1 MSKHGDTERYIVDLF
16 RSEGEFTFEN
26 NNYKILTIGKPRP
39 NKGEC
44 KTDVYI
50 LALDIKTNLTREIKI
65 SIKQNDADFLEN
77 KISLERA
84 TEIFGDDTKEI
95 LTKSIK
101 SVEKSFYDDFL
112 VYFTGYRRT
121 EANCIKIGW
130 KFELLNKHGGERS
143 GKILLTN
150 EQKIDVYSGT
160 NLNKDKKNAKVNGN
174 IINNSGIAN
183 YILEVSDTKHSLDFY
198 LNHVIPIEDFAKE
211 QEIYFA
217 CKAINY
223 RGQHDKWDGNRPL
236 SVYINWRIVDG
247 VLKAEFVMDK
257 PLEKKADE
265 IGKNIKN
272 ILKALNIHSNNFD
285 ELYKYLDKGVICTPR

>member
-1 MSKHGDTERYIVDLF
+1 MSNHGDTERYIVELF
-16 RSEGEFTFEN
+16 RSEGKFTFEN
-26 NNYKILTIGKPRP
+26 NNYEILNIGKPRP

-44 KTDVYI
+44 KTDVFI
-50 LALDIKTNLTREIKI
+50 LALDLKTNLTRDIKI

-84 TEIFGDDTKEI
+84 KEIFGDDTKEI

-101 SVEKSFYDDFL
+101 SVEKSFHDDFL
-112 VYFTGYRRT
+112 VYFTRYRKT

-143 GKILLTN
+143 GEILLTD
-150 EQKIDVYSGT
+150 EQKIDVYSGS
-160 NLNKDKKNAKVNGN
+160 NLNKDKKDAKVNGN
-174 IINNSGIAN
+174 TINDSGIAN
-183 YILEVSDTKHSLDFY
+183 YILEVSDTKQSLDFY
-198 LNHVIPIEDFAKE
+198 LNNVIPIEDFAKE

-223 RGQHDKWDGNRPL
+223 RGQCDKWDGNRPL
-236 SVYINWRIVDG
+236 SVYINWMIVDG

-265 IGKNIKN
+265 IGNNIRN
-272 ILKALNIHSNNFD
+272 ILKVLKVDSHNFD
-285 ELYKYLDKGVICTPR
+285 KLHKYLDKSVIYTPR